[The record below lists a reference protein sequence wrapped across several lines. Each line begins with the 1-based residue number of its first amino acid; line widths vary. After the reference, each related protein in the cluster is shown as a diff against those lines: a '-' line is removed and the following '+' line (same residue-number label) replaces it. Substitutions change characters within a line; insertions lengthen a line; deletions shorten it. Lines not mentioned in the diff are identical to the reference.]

1 MDKRNKYINYV
12 IDNIFDTQ
20 IKFIG
25 DEVIFY
31 FCNINDGFTQIPV
44 SVFFSENSSWNK
56 FDWNDY
62 KEYDDSFE
70 GDFIRL
76 LKNYGIDEDEVDIIE
91 DMFHRLID
99 RIKDKISNNSLNES
113 EDKRDKFI
121 EVIVDDLISKSRIDY
136 DEMVIYQPSGF
147 YLSFRDLDSRIRDNR
162 INAPTSMK
170 DYIRHYYQLNNEYT
184 FRVFKLYLV
193 TLKDKITNKGN
204 INESIEDKKSRFI
217 EYIINDLV
225 NDTKID
231 YDERVLYVPSLQNNE
246 IFFSFFRFSLS
257 FFSTPNPFSDYC
269 KERYGLTEDE
279 VNYIWDRYNQ
289 TIKDKITDN

>member
-31 FCNINDGFTQIPV
+31 FCNINDGFSQIPV

-70 GDFIRL
+70 GDFITL
-76 LKNYGIDEDEVDIIE
+76 LKNYGVDEDEVDIIE

-113 EDKRDKFI
+113 EDKRNKYINF
-121 EVIVDDLISKSRIDY
+121 VIDDLINNTKIEYERGRRRVYIPFLNQSVFHIPFRSTPPPFPPFSKYCKDRYGLTGNDLDY
-136 DEMVIYQPSGF
+136 VWEQYVTTIKDKISNKDNINESDDKKERFINYVINDLVDRTKIEYVKEGKVYFPFISGTKHHPF
-147 YLSFRDLDSRIRDNR
+147 TNLYLSPDFFSESP
-162 INAPTSMK
+162 AAFS
-170 DYIRHYYQLNNEYT
+170 DYCYDHFGLTGDESNYVWRQYRSII
-184 FRVFKLYLV
+184 
-193 TLKDKITNKGN
+193 KDKITNN
-204 INESIEDKKSRFI
+204 
-217 EYIINDLV
+217 
-225 NDTKID
+225 
-231 YDERVLYVPSLQNNE
+231 
-246 IFFSFFRFSLS
+246 
-257 FFSTPNPFSDYC
+257 
-269 KERYGLTEDE
+269 
-279 VNYIWDRYNQ
+279 
-289 TIKDKITDN
+289 